1 MHDARSSRLLEDLVR
16 DVRHMARGLRK
27 SPGFTIALV
36 LTGRPIATGKFP
48 VTQTQ
53 NVAPRV

>member
-27 SPGFTIALV
+27 SPGFTIAVV
-36 LTGRPIATGKFP
+36 LTGRPINRDT
-48 VTQTQ
+48 
-53 NVAPRV
+53 